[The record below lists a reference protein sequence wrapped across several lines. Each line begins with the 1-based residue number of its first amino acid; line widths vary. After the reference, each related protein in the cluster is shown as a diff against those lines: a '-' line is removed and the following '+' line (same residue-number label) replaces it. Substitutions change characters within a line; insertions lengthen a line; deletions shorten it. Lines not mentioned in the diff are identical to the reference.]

1 MIWWPNEFPTIQYGQ
16 FTLRPLSGAHIEPIF
31 QSCQDPLIPQFTTVP
46 ANYTL
51 EMAESFVNTTTKQLF
66 TQHKSMVLAF
76 SIAKSV
82 SPNAITVEG
91 ETFLGTIGI
100 HGIEEDNHIAEIGYW
115 LNKEIRGNGFAT
127 TGIKML
133 TNFAFESIGFR
144 RLAGLVDHQN
154 EASKKALLGA
164 GYQHEGLMK
173 SRVTRADGRQIDMDL
188 FAATADQWISI

>member
-1 MIWWPNEFPTIQYGQ
+1 MIWWPSEFPTIQYGQ
-16 FTLRPLSGAHIEPIF
+16 FTLRPLSEVHIEPIF

-46 ANYTL
+46 ADYTL
-51 EMAESFVNTTTKQLF
+51 DMAESFVNTTTKQLF
-66 TQHKSMVLAF
+66 TAHKSMVLAF
-76 SIAKSV
+76 TISKSV
-82 SPNAITVEG
+82 SPRAIMIND

-127 TGIKML
+127 VGIKML

-144 RLAGLVDHQN
+144 RLAGLVDSNN

-188 FAATADQWISI
+188 FAATSEY